1 MEGIMHSKRKAGVK
15 ERRKR
20 KDFTIA
26 EMKDLLRKAEVR
38 LGISESW
45 WTRQKRSK
53 K

>member
-1 MEGIMHSKRKAGVK
+1 MHSKRKAGIK
-15 ERRKR
+15 EKKRKR

-45 WTRQKRSK
+45 WSKHKRSK